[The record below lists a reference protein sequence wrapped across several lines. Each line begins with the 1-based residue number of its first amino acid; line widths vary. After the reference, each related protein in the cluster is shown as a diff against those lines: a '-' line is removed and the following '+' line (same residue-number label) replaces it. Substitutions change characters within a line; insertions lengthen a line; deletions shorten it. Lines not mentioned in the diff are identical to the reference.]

1 MSDPSRQLAIDLPP
15 RPAHGRADFLASEC
29 NRAALEQIDR
39 WPDWPGRRLVLYG
52 PASSGKSH
60 LARLWCAESGARY
73 VPARDLASE
82 LPLANGAL
90 PPAMV
95 VDDAEAASERA
106 LLHLFNSCAEAGTA
120 LLVVSRN
127 APAAWAI
134 DLPDLASRLR
144 AMPAVGID
152 MPDDALLAAVLVK
165 HFADRQLPVA
175 PGLIVYL
182 LRRIGRSFADAATVA
197 AHLDAAALS
206 SGGPITIPL
215 ARKVLAAPEY
225 QSLSLRNDSAV
236 T

>member
-1 MSDPSRQLAIDLPP
+1 MSDPIRQLAIELPP
-15 RPAHGRADFLASEC
+15 RAAHGRADFLVSDC
-29 NRAALEQIDR
+29 NRAALERIDR

-73 VPARDLASE
+73 VSARDLASE

-95 VDDAEAASERA
+95 VDAAEAASERA
-106 LLHLFNSCAEAGTA
+106 LLHLCNSCAEAGTA

-127 APAAWAI
+127 APAAWPI

-165 HFADRQLPVA
+165 HFADRQLRIA
-175 PGLIVYL
+175 PSVIGYIVP
-182 LRRIGRSFADAATVA
+182 RMERSFAMAASLA
-197 AHLDAAALS
+197 ARLDELALA
-206 SGGPITIPL
+206 GGRSIGLAL
-215 ARKVLAAPEY
+215 ARQALAELGAET
-225 QSLSLRNDSAV
+225 A
-236 T
+236 

>member
-106 LLHLFNSCAEAGTA
+106 LLHLCNSCAEAGMA

-165 HFADRQLPVA
+165 HFADRQLRIA
-175 PGLIVYL
+175 PSVIGYIVP
-182 LRRIGRSFADAATVA
+182 RMERSFAMAASLA
-197 AHLDAAALS
+197 ARLDELALA
-206 SGGPITIPL
+206 GGRSIGLAL
-215 ARKVLAAPEY
+215 ARQALAELGAET
-225 QSLSLRNDSAV
+225 A
-236 T
+236 

>member
-29 NRAALEQIDR
+29 NRAALERIDR

-165 HFADRQLPVA
+165 HFADRQLRIA
-175 PGLIVYL
+175 PSVIGYIVP
-182 LRRIGRSFADAATVA
+182 RMERSFAMAASLA
-197 AHLDAAALS
+197 ARLDELALA
-206 SGGPITIPL
+206 GGRSIGLAL
-215 ARKVLAAPEY
+215 ARKALAELGAET
-225 QSLSLRNDSAV
+225 A
-236 T
+236 

>member
-15 RPAHGRADFLASEC
+15 RPAHGRADFLASKC
-29 NRAALEQIDR
+29 NRAALERIDR

-106 LLHLFNSCAEAGTA
+106 LLHLCNSCAEAGMA

-165 HFADRQLPVA
+165 HFADRQLRIA
-175 PGLIVYL
+175 PSVIGYIVP
-182 LRRIGRSFADAATVA
+182 RMERSFAMAASLA
-197 AHLDAAALS
+197 ARLDELALA
-206 SGGPITIPL
+206 GGRSIGLAL
-215 ARKVLAAPEY
+215 ARQALAELGAET
-225 QSLSLRNDSAV
+225 A
-236 T
+236 

>member
-29 NRAALEQIDR
+29 NRAALERIDR

-165 HFADRQLPVA
+165 HFADRQLRIA
-175 PGLIVYL
+175 PSVIGYIVP
-182 LRRIGRSFADAATVA
+182 RMERSFAMAASLA
-197 AHLDAAALS
+197 ARLDELALA
-206 SGGPITIPL
+206 GGRSVGLAL
-215 ARKVLAAPEY
+215 ARQALAELGAET
-225 QSLSLRNDSAV
+225 A
-236 T
+236 

>member
-29 NRAALEQIDR
+29 NRAALERIDR

-165 HFADRQLPVA
+165 HFADRQLRIA
-175 PGLIVYL
+175 PSVIGYIVP
-182 LRRIGRSFADAATVA
+182 RMERSFAMAASLA
-197 AHLDAAALS
+197 ARLDELALA
-206 SGGPITIPL
+206 GGRSIGLAL
-215 ARKVLAAPEY
+215 ARQALAELGAET
-225 QSLSLRNDSAV
+225 A
-236 T
+236 

>member
-106 LLHLFNSCAEAGTA
+106 LLHLCNSCAEAGMA

-152 MPDDALLAAVLVK
+152 MPDDTLLAAVLIK
-165 HFADRQLPVA
+165 HFADRQLRIA
-175 PGLIVYL
+175 PSVIGYIVP
-182 LRRIGRSFADAATVA
+182 RMERSFAMAASLA
-197 AHLDAAALS
+197 ARLDELALA
-206 SGGPITIPL
+206 GGRSIGLAL
-215 ARKVLAAPEY
+215 ARQALAELGAET
-225 QSLSLRNDSAV
+225 A
-236 T
+236 

>member
-15 RPAHGRADFLASEC
+15 RPAHGRADFLASER

-73 VPARDLASE
+73 VSARDLASE

-106 LLHLFNSCAEAGTA
+106 LLHLCNSCAEAGMA

-165 HFADRQLPVA
+165 HFADRQLRIA
-175 PGLIVYL
+175 PSVIGYIVP
-182 LRRIGRSFADAATVA
+182 RMERSFAMAASLA
-197 AHLDAAALS
+197 ARLDELALA
-206 SGGPITIPL
+206 GGRSIGLAL
-215 ARKVLAAPEY
+215 ARQALAELGAET
-225 QSLSLRNDSAV
+225 A
-236 T
+236 

>member
-29 NRAALEQIDR
+29 NRAALERIDR

-106 LLHLFNSCAEAGTA
+106 LLHLCNSCAEAGTA

-144 AMPAVGID
+144 AMLAVGID

-165 HFADRQLPVA
+165 HFADRQLRIA
-175 PGLIVYL
+175 PSVIGYIVP
-182 LRRIGRSFADAATVA
+182 RMERSFAMAASLA
-197 AHLDAAALS
+197 ARLDELALA
-206 SGGPITIPL
+206 GGRSIGLAL
-215 ARKVLAAPEY
+215 ARQALAELGAET
-225 QSLSLRNDSAV
+225 A
-236 T
+236 